1 MKLWRLMCLM
11 IAAGAVV
18 VPCSFAEL
26 QNVQVG
32 GELQIRAIY
41 WRNAFN
47 QEQAPAFVQPEIRW
61 PAFFLP
67 KRAIGDFLGG
77 QNVTSYW
84 DWDSRDSDFSVV
96 EQRTRLNVD
105 ADFTNEVSAF
115 IELESYD
122 VWGEDFRSDYVTG
135 LDNRAVTNDD
145 VEIYQ
150 AYIEA
155 NEMFGFPLRLRIG
168 RQEMVLGSGWLVGNN
183 QSHVEFPGLSFDGA
197 RLTYATDLFSVDAF
211 YSTLF
216 ESGAFEQDGD
226 ISFAG
231 VYASYLGLEDI
242 TIDAYWLWL
251 RDGRSLNDTNFI
263 APIEWLEDIFQL
275 DDYDATSLH
284 TVGLRAA
291 GTIAAFDFEAEA
303 AYQFG
308 DADQVG
314 FLFKPFIYGDDGADY
329 DAWAGTAEVGYTLD
343 IMWQPRLYLGGAY
356 FEGEDNRDL
365 TFIEWLNPFHRPKSS
380 VSFNRLFSDKTYSH
394 FIDEIGELSNF
405 WTVYGGVTAQPTES
419 IDFGVNVAYL
429 ESLETFDQPFNVS
442 VGNFKLPLAPALSF
456 WTTGTENDL
465 GIETGLWIRYHY
477 TEDLIFELGWSHL
490 FTGDG
495 LADGNYNDY
504 NGLLFNG
511 GTDDED
517 ADYVYFDTKLCF

>member
-1 MKLWRLMCLM
+1 M
-11 IAAGAVV
+11 AD
-18 VPCSFAEL
+18 L

-47 QEQAPAFVQPEIRW
+47 QEQAPAFAQPEIRW

-84 DWDSRDSDFSVV
+84 DWDSRDSDYSVV
-96 EQRTRLNVD
+96 EQRTRLNVN

-122 VWGEDFRSDYVTG
+122 VWGEDFRSDYITG
-135 LDNRAVTNDD
+135 LDNRAATNDD
-145 VEIYQ
+145 VEVYQ

-155 NEMFGFPLRLRIG
+155 NEMFGYPLRLRIG
-168 RQEMVLGSGWLVGNN
+168 RQELVLGSGWLVSNN
-183 QSHVEFPGLSFDGA
+183 QSHVEFPGLSFDGV

-211 YSTLF
+211 YMKLF

-226 ISFAG
+226 VDFSGI
-231 VYASYLGLEDI
+231 YASYLGLENI
-242 TIDAYWLWL
+242 TIDAYWLWV

-263 APIEWLEDIFQL
+263 APIEWLEDIFKL
-275 DDYDATSLH
+275 DDYDATNLH

-291 GTIAAFDFEAEA
+291 GMIAAFDFEAEA

-314 FLFKPFIYGDDGADY
+314 FLFKPFIYGDDGAEF
-329 DAWAGTAEVGYTLD
+329 DAWAGTLELGYTLD
-343 IMWQPRLYLGGAY
+343 IAWQPRIYLGAAY

-365 TFIEWLNPFHRPKSS
+365 TFLEWLNPFHRPEAS
-380 VSFNRLFSDKTYSH
+380 VSFNRLFSDRVYSN
-394 FIDEIGELSNF
+394 FIDEIGELSNA
-405 WTVYGGVTAQPTES
+405 WTVYGGATAQPTES
-419 IDFGVNVAYL
+419 VELGLNVAYL
-429 ESLETFDQPFNVS
+429 QSLETFDQPYFVS
-442 VGNFKLPLAPALSF
+442 VGAFKLPLAPALSF
-456 WTTGTENDL
+456 WTKGTDDEL
-465 GIETGLWIRYHY
+465 GFETSLWARYHY
-477 TEDLIFELGWSHL
+477 TEDLIFEIGWSHL

-511 GTDDED
+511 GTDDND
-517 ADYVYFDTKLCF
+517 ADYIYFDTKLCF